1 MIAKYCMFRCCRNTR
16 MAQIFMADPD
26 DIGAV
31 EGEEGSGVII
41 PPVGGSS

>member
-1 MIAKYCMFRCCRNTR
+1 

-26 DIGAV
+26 DIEGI
-31 EGEEGSGVII
+31 EGEEGGSGVII